1 VTDVRTAADAAANAA
16 RALADA
22 AQRALPGASVGRR
35 RIVDAATTAA
45 SAWSRVASVAS
56 SASSTPTTTDGGA
69 SPRVGDA
76 PDRARAVRVA
86 RDATD
91 RAVRTARD
99 VARQVE
105 SMSDEA
111 LRRAWQMT
119 TAPARATR
127 AAIART
133 IRDAADRAERVAT
146 AAATTAAQTWGG
158 AVSTIGGLGVVA
170 LLVGM
175 MFLLR
180 K

>member
-1 VTDVRTAADAAANAA
+1 VTDVHTAAESAANAV
-16 RALADA
+16 RELADA
-22 AQRALPGASVGRR
+22 ANRALPGASVGRR
-35 RIVDAATTAA
+35 RIVDAASAAA

-56 SASSTPTTTDGGA
+56 SASSPTTDEAA

-76 PDRARAVRVA
+76 PDRGRAVRVA

-111 LRRAWQMT
+111 LRRAWNMA
-119 TAPARATR
+119 TAPARSTR

-133 IRDAADRAERVAT
+133 LRDAADRAERVAT

-158 AVSTIGGLGVVA
+158 AVSTIGGIGVVA
-170 LLVGM
+170 LLIGALV
-175 MFLLR
+175 LL
-180 K
+180 KK

>member
-1 VTDVRTAADAAANAA
+1 VTDVHTTARAASAAA

-22 AQRALPGASVGRR
+22 AQRALPGASIGRR
-35 RIVDAATTAA
+35 RIVDAAAAAA

-56 SASSTPTTTDGGA
+56 SSPTPTDDA
-69 SPRVGDA
+69 AAPRVGDA

-91 RAVRTARD
+91 RAVRVARD
-99 VARQVE
+99 VARQVDT
-105 SMSDEA
+105 MSDDA
-111 LRRAWQMT
+111 LRRAWQMA
-119 TAPARATR
+119 TAPARSTR

-158 AVSTIGGLGVVA
+158 AVSTIGSVGVVA
-170 LLVGM
+170 ILLGLLLLV
-175 MFLLR
+175 R
-180 K
+180 R

>member
-1 VTDVRTAADAAANAA
+1 MTDVLTAADAAANAA

-22 AQRALPGASVGRR
+22 AQRALPGASIGRR
-35 RIVDAATTAA
+35 RIVDAASAAA

-56 SASSTPTTTDGGA
+56 APAPSTDGDA
-69 SPRVGDA
+69 PARVGDA
-76 PDRARAVRVA
+76 PDRARVVRAA

-99 VARQVE
+99 VARQVDT
-105 SMSDEA
+105 MSDEA
-111 LRRAWQMT
+111 LRRAWSMT

-133 IRDAADRAERVAT
+133 LRDAADRAERVAT

-158 AVSTIGGLGVVA
+158 AVTTIGSVGA
-170 LLVGM
+170 IAILVG
-175 MFLLR
+175 LLLLFKR
-180 K
+180 

>member
-1 VTDVRTAADAAANAA
+1 MTDVRTAADAAANAA

-22 AQRALPGASVGRR
+22 AQRALPGASIGRR
-35 RIVDAATTAA
+35 RIVDAAAAAA
-45 SAWSRVASVAS
+45 SAWSRVASA
-56 SASSTPTTTDGGA
+56 ASTPASTGDAA

-99 VARQVE
+99 VARQVDT
-105 SMSDEA
+105 MSDEA

-158 AVSTIGGLGVVA
+158 AVTTIGGIGVVA
-170 LLVGM
+170 LLVGAL
-175 MFLLR
+175 FLLKR
-180 K
+180 